1 MNPIILAAAGILL
14 FGLGLGL
21 GFWFARIRGKRDAI
35 KASDIQNEMDDY
47 RRRVSEHFGETAQHF
62 EAIGKQYR
70 SLYKHMAQG
79 AGALCDTAQSDA
91 LLEFAGGD
99 AEAITSR
106 ATDEP
111 EGPPEVIRDY
121 ADAEEID
128 SAEVEPLVE
137 ASDTSASP
145 ESSPVSGDIAAE
157 PPAEDVIADQVET
170 PTPVET
176 DRTVH

>member
-79 AGALCDTAQSDA
+79 AGALCDAAQSEA

-99 AEAITSR
+99 AAAMTASSKEDPEA
-106 ATDEP
+106 
-111 EGPPEVIRDY
+111 PPEAIRDY
-121 ADAEEID
+121 ATAEEID
-128 SAEVEPLVE
+128 SPKVKPEIE
-137 ASDTSASP
+137 AKKTAASP
-145 ESSPVSGDIAAE
+145 EDSAAPDDMAAE
-157 PPAEDVIADQVET
+157 PAAEKGVADQVVK
-170 PTPVET
+170 PTPVEGE
-176 DRTVH
+176 RTVH